1 MIIVLFIGLL
11 FDAIVLTFAIAG
23 NALDIFT
30 RISIIGSCVFVGCLI
45 LTVINQSTKIEKL
58 QKYLHLNKD
67 SEPET
72 EEDKANDQ
80 NKK

>member
-1 MIIVLFIGLL
+1 MIIVLWIGLV
-11 FDAIVLTFAIAG
+11 FDLLGLSFILIFPIQDYAMQFSLVASTILTA
-23 NALDIFT
+23 
-30 RISIIGSCVFVGCLI
+30 CLI